1 MFSTKLPRF
10 RARMIIM
17 AVGVFFVGFFMSF
30 LVELRLGSDP
40 FNTCFLGVAKVTGLS
55 HGTTVV
61 IVHSI
66 LFLLLLWRGRRFIS
80 FGTLAN
86 MICVGYISDFFRW
99 VWSLTLPEGIFLVP
113 SVRWTIVIPVVA
125 LFVIAAACY
134 MAADVGVSPF
144 DALPHIIVEAFPRL
158 PFTAVRLTI
167 DLACVLGGFLTGADV
182 GIVTAVMAFFIAP
195 ILTAVRRFIEKK
207 LALPAEKEAK
217 A

>member
-1 MFSTKLPRF
+1 
-10 RARMIIM
+10 MIIM
-17 AVGVFFVGFFMSF
+17 ATGVFFMGFFLSF

-40 FNTCFLGVAKVTGLS
+40 FNTCFLGVAHVLGLS

-66 LFLLLLWRGRRFIS
+66 LFLLTLWRGRKYIS

-99 VWSLTLPEGIFLVP
+99 IWRICLPEGIFLVP
-113 SVRWTIVIPVVA
+113 AVRWSIVFPILA
-125 LFVIAAACY
+125 LFVISAACY
-134 MAADVGVSPF
+134 MAADVGMSPF

-167 DLACVLGGFLTGADV
+167 DMLCVLGGFLTGADI

-195 ILTAVRRFIEKK
+195 ILTAVKRFIERK
-207 LALPAEKEAK
+207 LEA
-217 A
+217 

>member
-1 MFSTKLPRF
+1 MFSTKIPQF

-17 AVGVFFVGFFMSF
+17 ATGVFFMGFFLSF

-40 FNTCFLGVAKVTGLS
+40 FNTCFLGVAGVLGLS

-66 LFLLLLWRGRRFIS
+66 LFLLTLWRGRKYIS

-86 MICVGYISDFFRW
+86 MICIGYISDFFRW
-99 VWSLTLPEGIFLVP
+99 VWSLLLPEGFFLVP
-113 SVRWTIVIPVVA
+113 AVRWSIVFPVLA

-134 MAADVGVSPF
+134 MAADVGMSPF
-144 DALPHIIVEAFPRL
+144 DALPHIITDAFPRL

-167 DLACVLGGFLTGADV
+167 DLLCVLGGFLTGADI

-195 ILTAVRRFIEKK
+195 ILSAVKRFIERK
-207 LALPAEKEAK
+207 LSA
-217 A
+217 